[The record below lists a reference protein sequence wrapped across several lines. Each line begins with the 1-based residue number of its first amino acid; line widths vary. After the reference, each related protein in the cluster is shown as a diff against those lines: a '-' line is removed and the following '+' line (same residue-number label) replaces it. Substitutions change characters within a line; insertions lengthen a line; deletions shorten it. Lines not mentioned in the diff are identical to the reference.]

1 MVTAP
6 VGPDA
11 GGWFRPRWFETTT
24 PGYGTGVS
32 LTRRALDRAERMEG
46 LDRPADV
53 VQRLADGVFPD
64 TRGITMRL
72 SGSRLGHPVH
82 PALVAAPIGAWM
94 SAGLLDLM
102 PGHED
107 AARRLVLSGVV
118 AAVPTAATGAVEF
131 RKLRGEQR
139 RIGVLHLLANVTAST
154 CYLTSYLQRRRG
166 GTGRGAALLGLAAV
180 SLGGLLGGHLTYAL
194 GAGVFRWRSDRAAP
208 QPSPAPPGRE
218 PVAAGAREP

>member
-1 MVTAP
+1 M
-6 VGPDA
+6 
-11 GGWFRPRWFETTT
+11 
-24 PGYGTGVS
+24 S
-32 LTRRALDRAERMEG
+32 LTRRALDRAERMEA
-46 LDRPADV
+46 LARPADA
-53 VQRLADGVFPD
+53 VQRLADRVFPD
-64 TRGITMRL
+64 TRAITMRL

-94 SAGLLDLM
+94 SAGVFDLM
-102 PGHED
+102 PGKED
-107 AARRLVLSGVV
+107 AARRLVLGGLV

-139 RIGVLHLLANVTAST
+139 RIGLLHLLANVTAST

-194 GAGVFRWRSDRAAP
+194 GAGVFRWRPDRAAP
-208 QPSPAPPGRE
+208 QPSPTPPGRE
-218 PVAAGAREP
+218 PVPVGAWEP